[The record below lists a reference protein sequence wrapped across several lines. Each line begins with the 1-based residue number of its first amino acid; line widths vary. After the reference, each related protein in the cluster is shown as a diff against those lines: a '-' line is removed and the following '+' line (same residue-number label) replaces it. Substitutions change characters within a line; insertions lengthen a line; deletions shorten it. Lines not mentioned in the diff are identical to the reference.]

1 MMKNILNIYIYFHR
15 RIDTAYYVEKIT
27 ALSKTVLLSNTFQ
40 KVQINR
46 LIFSEGAR

>member
-1 MMKNILNIYIYFHR
+1 MMKNILDIYTYLHR

-40 KVQINR
+40 KVLITP